1 MMGSGLPLF
10 AGLAVLA
17 IGAALLAGWLPL
29 AFSMATVFLFAGPHN
44 WLEARYFLERLPAR
58 AGKLLPFFVLSAL
71 GIVGLTVA
79 YPLLPIVAETLG
91 DDFAEP
97 AVALWN
103 TALLAWI
110 GILAFMRAN
119 TNPRRDWGWL
129 VPVGFLVL
137 AAAWWR
143 PYHFTLALVYLHP
156 LMALWILDRELG
168 RSQPQWRTAYRCFLA
183 GLPGLI
189 LGLCWHLHD
198 APPLPGND
206 ALMLRIAQHSGS
218 DWAFPGVSGHMLVAV
233 HTCLEMIHYGVWVF
247 VIPIVGMRTVP
258 WKLETIPAAKRNPMQ
273 RWIVAGLLLF
283 GLAMCAT
290 LWAGFTL
297 DYLSTRDIYFTV
309 AMLHVL
315 AEVPF
320 LLRAL

>member
-1 MMGSGLPLF
+1 MKFPGLPLF
-10 AGLAVLA
+10 AGLTALAVA
-17 IGAALLAGWLPL
+17 SALLAGWMPL

-58 AGKLLPFFVLSAL
+58 AGKLLPFFALSAA
-71 GIVGLTVA
+71 GIVGLTIA
-79 YPLLPIVAETLG
+79 YPLLPLLAESLG
-91 DDFAEP
+91 DDFHEP

-103 TALLAWI
+103 TALIGWI

-119 TNPRRDWGWL
+119 TNPRRNWGWL
-129 VPVGFLVL
+129 VPVGFLAL

-156 LMALWILDRELG
+156 LMALRILDLEIRRRRPE
-168 RSQPQWRTAYRCFLA
+168 WRTAYRCFVA
-183 GLPGLI
+183 GLPGLV

-198 APPLPGND
+198 APPLPGDD

-218 DWAFPGVSGHMLVAV
+218 DWAFPGISSHMLVAV
-233 HTCLEMIHYGVWVF
+233 HTCLEMIHYGVWVL
-247 VIPIVGMRTVP
+247 VIPLVGLRTLP
-258 WKLETIPAAKRNPMQ
+258 WKLDTIPAAKRNPGQ
-273 RWIVAGLLLF
+273 RLAVLALLIL
-283 GLAMCAT
+283 GGAMCLA
-290 LWAGFTL
+290 LWAGFSA
-297 DYLSTRDIYFTV
+297 DYLTTRDVYFTV

-320 LLRAL
+320 LLRSL

>member
-1 MMGSGLPLF
+1 MRGSGLPLF
-10 AGLAVLA
+10 AGLTALAVA
-17 IGAALLAGWLPL
+17 SALLAGWLPL

-58 AGKLLPFFVLSAL
+58 AGKLWPFFAASAV

-79 YPLLPIVAETLG
+79 YPLLPWIVEPLG
-91 DDFAEP
+91 EEFAGI
-97 AVALWN
+97 AVGMWN
-103 TALLAWI
+103 TALIGWI

-129 VPVGFLVL
+129 LPAGFLVL

-168 RSQPQWRTAYRCFLA
+168 RRRPEWRTAYRCFLA

-189 LGLCWHLHD
+189 LGLCWHLRD

-218 DWAFPGVSGHMLVAV
+218 DWAFPGVSGHMLVAA

-247 VIPIVGMRTVP
+247 AIPCVGLRTMP
-258 WKLETIPAAKRNPMQ
+258 WKVGTIPAAKRNPLQ
-273 RWIVAGLLLF
+273 RRVVAALLVF
-283 GLAMCAT
+283 GGAVCAA
-290 LWAGFTL
+290 LWAGFSA
-297 DYLSTRDIYFTV
+297 DYLTTRDIYFTV